1 MQFLSFEHADTLF
14 TGNYSKE
21 YLKIVDQ
28 WEILPVGA
36 IIRSIYDIDS
46 TTRENLIS
54 IANTLHTLH
63 TEIKATKQAF
73 KKPLTSLVYDYFS
86 ALHRIDSLNL
96 PTYFKDLLKC
106 LPIQYNYYYSN
117 QVDLYSHYFYNPSVP
132 PQYEVR
138 FKHLTGD
145 KIAYLPPWKI
155 EEELFP
161 AFNPR
166 HITAQNWESFLA
178 ALKNG
183 GISINQLFD
192 SSTFSHLVSML
203 DLYWRSFYI
212 LISEVFQLQ
221 LLIKN
226 VFSAKQ
232 SATLSVND
240 LHTKLPNLKYA
251 LPLHV
256 TDAEWDIIKT
266 TFPSN
271 CKRSSFFKATTISAL
286 VYLELLLIE
295 DNSLFVNTCACCQ
308 KPYITYTAQSKYC
321 RFPNP
326 ALDGKTCQKEAP
338 RLHNHEYKTLSTLRN
353 KHRERYKKWV
363 HSITAG
369 KREYQ
374 EAMLCYIMNTKQFG
388 PTRAARK
395 KYYQSL
401 LETINT
407 NYINWCNDTKVAL
420 EEFKR
425 EKLTKLECEAK
436 IKCPPVKKRCK
447 EFYAVLHAAK
457 ASQEK
462 EH

>member
-117 QVDLYSHYFYNPSVP
+117 QVDLYSHYFSNPNVP
-132 PQYEVR
+132 PQYEQR

-203 DLYWRSFYI
+203 DLYWRSLYFD
-212 LISEVFQLQ
+212 F
-221 LLIKN
+221 
-226 VFSAKQ
+226 
-232 SATLSVND
+232 
-240 LHTKLPNLKYA
+240 
-251 LPLHV
+251 
-256 TDAEWDIIKT
+256 
-266 TFPSN
+266 
-271 CKRSSFFKATTISAL
+271 
-286 VYLELLLIE
+286 
-295 DNSLFVNTCACCQ
+295 
-308 KPYITYTAQSKYC
+308 
-321 RFPNP
+321 
-326 ALDGKTCQKEAP
+326 
-338 RLHNHEYKTLSTLRN
+338 
-353 KHRERYKKWV
+353 
-363 HSITAG
+363 
-369 KREYQ
+369 
-374 EAMLCYIMNTKQFG
+374 
-388 PTRAARK
+388 
-395 KYYQSL
+395 
-401 LETINT
+401 
-407 NYINWCNDTKVAL
+407 
-420 EEFKR
+420 
-425 EKLTKLECEAK
+425 
-436 IKCPPVKKRCK
+436 
-447 EFYAVLHAAK
+447 
-457 ASQEK
+457 
-462 EH
+462 